1 MTPSPVIWAIGIRL
15 RSTVRSMR
23 LQGISSPM
31 SGAQPYNSAMACI
44 RDTCHAGMSDM
55 PT

>member
-1 MTPSPVIWAIGIRL
+1 MVWTIGITS

-31 SGAQPYNSAMACI
+31 GGAQPRNSAMACI
-44 RDTCHAGMSDM
+44 RDTCHAGMPDM